1 METNLTHKELFVIF
15 LFDSAQ
21 GLPHHKSWCESVVQ
35 LEINEFP
42 HTTASRVTRHELID
56 VVCICFLVD
65 LA

>member
-1 METNLTHKELFVIF
+1 METKLTHKDLFVIC
-15 LFDSAQ
+15 LFDSDQ
-21 GLPHHKSWCESVVQ
+21 GLPHHKSWCESAVQ
-35 LEINEFP
+35 HKRNEFP